1 MSARQTGPSVASGIV
16 AAVALALCGGAAYF
30 VLAPLFG
37 APSAA
42 RDVVALL
49 GLAYVLYVFA
59 TSRER
64 VGRVTT
70 IVVWLALS
78 AALWLGGAPFGVYVL
93 VHVAML
99 SAVRALYC
107 RSSLFAAAIDF
118 GLGLLGVAFA
128 AWAAARSGSAALAF
142 WCFFL
147 VQAFHVLVPASF
159 RGASARDVRFESQF
173 ERAHRNAEAALRRL
187 STGA

>member
-1 MSARQTGPSVASGIV
+1 MSTRHATPSVGSGIV
-16 AAVALALCGGAAYF
+16 AAIALALCGGAAYF

-49 GLAYVLYVFA
+49 GLAYILYLFG

-70 IVVWLALS
+70 IVVWLVAA
-78 AALWLGGAPFGVYVL
+78 AALWLGGVPFSVYVI

-99 SAVRALYC
+99 SAVRALYF
-107 RSSLFAAAIDF
+107 RSSLLTAAFDF
-118 GLGLLGVAFA
+118 GLGVLGIAFA
-128 AWAAARSGSAALAF
+128 AWAAARSGSAALAI

-147 VQAFHVLVPASF
+147 AQAFHVLVPAALH
-159 RGASARDVRFESQF
+159 RAAAPSARFESQF

>member
-1 MSARQTGPSVASGIV
+1 MSARQADPSVASGIV
-16 AAVALALCGGAAYF
+16 AAFLLALCGGAVYF
-30 VLAPLFG
+30 VLAPLLG

-42 RDVVALL
+42 RGVVALL
-49 GLAYVLYVFA
+49 SLAYVLYLFA

-70 IVVWLALS
+70 AVAWLVVA
-78 AALWLGGAPFGVYVL
+78 AALWLGGVSFGVYVL

-99 SAVRALYC
+99 SAVRALYF
-107 RSSLFAAAIDF
+107 RSSLFAAALDF
-118 GLGLLGVAFA
+118 GLGFLGVAFA
-128 AWAAARSGSAALAF
+128 AWAAARSGSAALAI

-147 VQAFHVLVPASF
+147 VQAFHVLAPAAF
-159 RGASARDVRFESQF
+159 RRAASNARFESQF